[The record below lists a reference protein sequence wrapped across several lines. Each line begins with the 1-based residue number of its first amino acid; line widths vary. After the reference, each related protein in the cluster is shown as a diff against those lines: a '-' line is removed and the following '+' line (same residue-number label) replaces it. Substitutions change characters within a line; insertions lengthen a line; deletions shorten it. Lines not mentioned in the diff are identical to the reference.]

1 MTSISLFFFFI
12 LGLLVGSFLN
22 VVAYRLGTGFSIV
35 SGRSKC
41 LSCGKIL
48 HALELLPLIS
58 FLFLLGRCSK
68 CHTRI
73 SWQYPAVELLSGVTF
88 LLLFQKFFTGVWSL
102 HFFLSFLLS
111 AIIFSLLIIIAVYDL
126 RHKIIPNALV
136 YALIFIGITVA
147 SLRAFSNPVSLF
159 LLPDLLVG
167 PLFFLFFASLW
178 YFSKG
183 KAMGFG
189 DAKLVLAL
197 GLILGASLGLSA
209 IVLAFWIGAIYGIFG
224 MLFSKFEKKLSTFLS
239 FPLST
244 LGALFGFPKRLT
256 MKSEV
261 PFAPFL
267 ILGFYVAFFFSID
280 LFSLTAYFE
289 LFS

>member
-1 MTSISLFFFFI
+1 MTLFFFIF
-12 LGLLVGSFLN
+12 GLLVGSFLN
-22 VVAYRLGTGFSIV
+22 VVVYRLGTGFSII

-48 HALELLPLIS
+48 HWYELLPLVS

-68 CHTRI
+68 CHTKI
-73 SWQYPAVELLSGVTF
+73 SWQYPVVELLLGITF
-88 LLLFQKFFTGVWSL
+88 LLLYQEFFAGVWSL
-102 HFFLSFLLS
+102 YFFSSFFLY
-111 AIIFSLLIIIAVYDL
+111 AVIFSLLITIGVYDL

-136 YALIFIGITVA
+136 YSLILLGVLVA
-147 SLRAFSNPVSLF
+147 YLRASSNPVSLF
-159 LLPDLLVG
+159 LLPDLFVG
-167 PLFFLFFASLW
+167 PIFFLSFASLW

-183 KAMGFG
+183 RAMGFG

-197 GLILGASLGLSA
+197 GLILGASSGLSA
-209 IVLAFWIGAIYGIFG
+209 VVLAFWIGAIYGIFG
-224 MLFSKFEKKLSTFLS
+224 MLISKFGEKLPLS
-239 FPLST
+239 LST
-244 LGALFGFPKRLT
+244 LKALFGFPKRLT

-267 ILGFYVAFFFSID
+267 IFGFYIAFFSHLD
-280 LFSLTAYFE
+280 LFSLTAYFD